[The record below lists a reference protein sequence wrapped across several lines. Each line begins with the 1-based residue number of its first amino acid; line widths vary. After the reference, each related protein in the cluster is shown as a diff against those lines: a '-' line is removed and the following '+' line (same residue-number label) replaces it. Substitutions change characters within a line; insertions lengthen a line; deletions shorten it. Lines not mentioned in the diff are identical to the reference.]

1 MPEQYNKSSYHSDD
15 LVRIIEILRSPNG
28 CPWDREQNHHS
39 IRNNF
44 LEESYEAVEAIDC
57 EDTTLLQEELGDVLL
72 QIVLH
77 SQMEAEQ
84 GHFNFN
90 DVCTGIC
97 RKMIGRH
104 PHVFGDKQA
113 SDIEAAAQS
122 WETQKRE
129 EKGLH
134 SLEDRLRHV
143 SIALPALM
151 RAQKLIDKAGTEGYA
166 VKPGD
171 EEIYAALKR
180 ALDAGE
186 AESSQYWGSL
196 LFMLCERML
205 QKGVAAEEAL
215 SRESD
220 RMIER
225 FLEMKHSD
233 IPNGSHAL

>member
-97 RKMIGRH
+97 RKMIDRH

-122 WETQKRE
+122 WEMQKRE

-151 RAQKLIDKAGTEGYA
+151 RAQKLIDKAGTEGHA
-166 VKPGD
+166 IKPGD

-186 AESSQYWGSL
+186 AESSQCWGSL